1 MHAHPDPARPIQSR
15 RSFLQRLGV
24 GALGLAAVTLVQGC
38 GGASPT
44 ATTAPAPSTAPAAS
58 AAASTV
64 PAASAAPSAAASA
77 APSAAASAAAS
88 SAPASAAASS
98 APSAAASAAAS
109 AAPAGKPGGRLR
121 VIQLNDVAPRE
132 PHLSLGVNAAIQ
144 IAVWD
149 TLVRY
154 DANIQPQPVLAES
167 WSWSADYKTL
177 TMKLRKGVKYHS
189 GREFTADDVEF
200 NILRV
205 REAAVGSQM
214 RGPSGQIA
222 TIAKPDPNTIVFTFN
237 APYLAV
243 FDMFD
248 TMVMLDKDTV
258 PQLSSGKVIG
268 TGPFVWKEW
277 TPNTKVVLE
286 KNPNYWQSGAPLLD
300 RIEITIVGDV
310 QSLGVQ
316 LEAGQQDLAFG
327 VSSQDFVRLRGDNR
341 YTAIANDAVGG
352 NFYLAANVTV
362 PPLDKKEVR
371 LAIHHALDR
380 ERAVRTALS
389 NVGVPALLPWPKGS
403 PAYDEALNQTIKFDL
418 DKAKSLL
425 TQAGLGS
432 GFEIPITYN
441 TQRTATVGK
450 MIEVFQ
456 PDLAKIGIKLNI
468 QTQENTVF
476 QQTLNEAKFPGLFA
490 HGHGAA
496 NLTPVTLFLQAF
508 PFRKENASK
517 FTSPDY
523 TRIVDA
529 MQAEGDQTKLKALYN
544 EMNKLLLA
552 EAFNLIISTNP
563 ALSVTSAK
571 VLSLGTTANNWWDFR
586 RTSLA

>member
-1 MHAHPDPARPIQSR
+1 VS
-15 RSFLQRLGV
+15 
-24 GALGLAAVTLVQGC
+24 LVQGC

-44 ATTAPAPSTAPAAS
+44 ATTAPVPSSAPAAS

-64 PAASAAPSAAASA
+64 PAASAAAAASA
-77 APSAAASAAAS
+77 SARPSVAASAAAS
-88 SAPASAAASS
+88 SAPAASAATSAAASG

-132 PHLSLGVNAAIQ
+132 PHLTLGVNAAIQ
-144 IAVWD
+144 IAIWD

-167 WSWSADYKTL
+167 WSWSADFKTL

-258 PQLSSGKVIG
+258 PELSNGKVIG
-268 TGPFVWKEW
+268 TGPFIWKEW

-316 LEAGQQDLAFG
+316 LEAGQQDMAYG
-327 VSSQDFVRLRGDNR
+327 VSSQDFVRLRQDNR
-341 YTAIANDAVGG
+341 YAAIANDAVGG

-389 NVGVPALLPWPKGS
+389 NVGVPSLLPWPKGS

-418 DKAKSLL
+418 DKAKALL

-529 MQAEGDQTKLKALYN
+529 MQAEGDQTKLKALYG

-563 ALSVTSAK
+563 ALSVTSSK